1 MYQINRQRVI
11 EQMND
16 HSFAVFFSGIAP
28 QKSADQTYP
37 FEVNRNFYYL
47 TGINQENVILVL
59 LKGEGNVQEILFLE
73 PIDPVQ
79 ALWVGEG
86 LTKEKAT
93 NLSGIKTILD
103 RNQFDGMI
111 SRYLTDSRAA
121 IFGELKYLYVDLE
134 RRDLNQL
141 PSPSN
146 QFAGRMQKQYPN
158 LIISNIHLVL
168 SRLRSVKHAIEIK
181 HMQEAVDITKDA
193 IESLMLNAKA
203 GMKEYQLEAHY
214 NFHLNYHGVK
224 PSFTTIAASGKNAT
238 VLHYEHNNDTLKD
251 GDLILFDL
259 GVYKDFYCSDISRT
273 FPVNG
278 KFTKRQ
284 REIYEIVLEANKKS
298 IEILKPGLTNK
309 EFNDFGKQ
317 CLIDGLKRI
326 GKIKEDQEINQYYY
340 HSLGHFLGIDVH
352 DVGDY
357 SRPFEENQVVTVEP
371 GLYIADENIGIRIED
386 NILITKNGPVNLSK
400 AIIKEVDDI
409 EAFMKNRKN

>member
-1 MYQINRQRVI
+1 MYKINRTSVLN
-11 EQMND
+11 QMHD
-16 HSFAVFFSGIAP
+16 HSFAVFFSGVAP

-47 TGINQENVILVL
+47 TGINQENVVLLL
-59 LKGEGNVQEILFLE
+59 LKGEGHTQEILFLE

-93 NLSGIKTILD
+93 ELSGIQSILD
-103 RNQFDGMI
+103 RNQFEVMI

-121 IFGELKYLYVDLE
+121 IFGELKYMYVDLE
-134 RRDLNQL
+134 RRDINQL
-141 PSPSN
+141 PTLSN
-146 QFAGRMQKQYPN
+146 QFAGKMQKQYPQ
-158 LIISNIHLVL
+158 LVISNIHLVL
-168 SRLRSVKHAIEIK
+168 SKLRSIKHDVEIK
-181 HMQEAVDITKDA
+181 HMQEAIEITKDA
-193 IESLMLNAKA
+193 ILSLMTNAKP
-203 GMKEYQLEAHY
+203 GMKEYQLEAYY

-238 VLHYEHNNDTLKD
+238 VLHYEKNNDTLKD

-278 KFTKRQ
+278 KFTPRQ

-298 IEILKPGLTNK
+298 IEILRPGLTNK

-326 GKIKEDQEINQYYY
+326 GKIQSDEEISKYYY

-357 SRPFEENQVVTVEP
+357 SVPFEEGQVVTVEP

-400 AIIKEVDDI
+400 SIIKEVDEI
-409 EAFMKNRKN
+409 EAFMKNRD